1 MCTYS
6 ITLNDNLVNQ
16 VRSEFPNDEALQQ
29 WLEDQIEDVLIR
41 YKAQKRLEQVGDHES
56 IQTDEQ
62 GCLILTKNMREAVQK
77 AEQSLAT
84 GTCLTEEMF
93 QARFAKWL

>member
-29 WLEDQIEDVLIR
+29 WLEDQIEDVLI
-41 YKAQKRLEQVGDHES
+41 KFWSQKKSKYVSNNES
-56 IQTDEQ
+56 FQTDEH
-62 GCLILTKNMREAVQK
+62 GHIILTEEMLESVRN
-77 AEQSLAT
+77 AEQSLNA

-93 QARFAKWL
+93 QVRFAKWL